1 MAAPKVAEAVAARNA
16 ADERVAAEAAAVK
29 LAAAA
34 LKKLKY
40 QMKMYVSLPLVQKL
54 VMRNCMPTWL
64 EMIKIIETGIIL
76 LIDQVAA

>member
-1 MAAPKVAEAVAARNA
+1 MRNNCPLALFPPKVTCPPNFFRQI
-16 ADERVAAEAAAVK
+16 
-29 LAAAA
+29 AAAA

-64 EMIKIIETGIIL
+64 EMIKIIETGIFL
-76 LIDQVAA
+76 LIEQLAA